1 MQEGLSAQGLRVD
14 CAATAEEA
22 LARLERSSYDILL
35 CDLHLSANG
44 FFVDGREAAARILAA
59 AGAQKPAV
67 VYMTGDLM
75 ESAPESPGRGEPSF
89 LQKPF
94 RISEVISLFR
104 EVLSSEP
111 QPK

>member
-1 MQEGLSAQGLRVD
+1 
-14 CAATAEEA
+14 
-22 LARLERSSYDILL
+22 
-35 CDLHLSANG
+35 
-44 FFVDGREAAARILAA
+44 
-59 AGAQKPAV
+59 
-67 VYMTGDLM
+67 MTGDLM